1 MPNGVR
7 TDRQLHMDVLDRLAS
22 QPFINASEIALA
34 VHDGVVR
41 VVGRVASL
49 AQKRLVEQAVCA
61 VPGVRAIAEEIRVEL
76 PPRYRHGDAELAQL
90 AVDTLNW
97 SALGPPAQVQVKVEH
112 GWMTLLG
119 DVDSMAARTAV
130 ENALRA
136 LPGVRSI
143 TNRLRV
149 RPLSGL
155 VV

>member
-1 MPNGVR
+1 MRNGTK

-41 VVGRVASL
+41 VVGRVASV
-49 AQKRLVEQAVCA
+49 AHKRLVEQAVCA

-76 PPRYRHGDAELAQL
+76 SPRYRHSDAELAQL
-90 AVDTLNW
+90 AVDMLNW
-97 SALGPPAQVQVKVEH
+97 SALAPPAHVQVKVEH

-119 DVDSMAARTAV
+119 DVGSEATRAAV
-130 ENALRA
+130 ETALRA
-136 LPGVRSI
+136 LSGVRGMV
-143 TNRLRV
+143 NRLRV
-149 RPLSGL
+149 QPLSGL